1 MYFGNICR
9 RRVDVVKGGRCKA
22 KLLLIG
28 WPKITQISKQIFPT
42 CFYSTSELSP
52 YVGHCRVGIKNSDG
66 DCDWF
71 GISFIE
77 IGLTTVD
84 VFAETYLIASV
95 YLVKT
100 I

>member
-28 WPKITQISKQIFPT
+28 WPKITQISEQIFST
-42 CFYSTSELSP
+42 LFYSTSELSF
-52 YVGHCRVGIKNSDG
+52 YVGHCRVGKKNSDG
-66 DCDWF
+66 DCDWP
-71 GISFIE
+71 GISFD
-77 IGLTTVD
+77 D
-84 VFAETYLIASV
+84 VFAEIYLTASV